1 MSHDSRS
8 RAASHLQIYAVEET
22 ADTLT
27 SRAGLALFARYL
39 DRIGLAWF
47 TDRRLGP
54 LRKNKKVASA
64 GECLRRLLQEIF
76 IWRLLLD
83 KPEIVILDLDVMVL
97 DNDDAARREG
107 VTPTYK
113 KVKGV
118 APLQMVYRR
127 IIIRQAPLLRCAGP
141 ERQAAAG
148 GDRVG
153 RTGRRNVAAARGCAR
168 ADGAGGGGG
177 HRRQAAVR
185 GSAGRRPLLG
195 LAAGASSPQAGSR
208 SDSIYECLP
217 MLCSRCGEPM
227 RIIAFVLNPPVIE
240 RILDHIGEPTTA
252 PIVLPARSPPQSEM
266 DFDQVAGCDEWP
278 EMDQTADHGGEFW
291 E

>member
-168 ADGAGGGGG
+168 ADGAGGEEATDDKPQSAARQVAARCWALLLVR
-177 HRRQAAVR
+177 HRRWRDRAAIPSM
-185 GSAGRRPLLG
+185 SAYQCYVPG
-195 LAAGASSPQAGSR
+195 AA
-208 SDSIYECLP
+208 
-217 MLCSRCGEPM
+217 SRCGSS
-227 RIIAFVLNPPVIE
+227 
-240 RILDHIGEPTTA
+240 
-252 PIVLPARSPPQSEM
+252 RSCSIRR
-266 DFDQVAGCDEWP
+266 
-278 EMDQTADHGGEFW
+278 
-291 E
+291 